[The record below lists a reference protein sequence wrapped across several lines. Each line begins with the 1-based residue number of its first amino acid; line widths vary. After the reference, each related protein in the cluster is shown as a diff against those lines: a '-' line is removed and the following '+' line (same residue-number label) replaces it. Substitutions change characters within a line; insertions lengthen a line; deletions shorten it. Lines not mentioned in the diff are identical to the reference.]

1 MKQSTHSRRTP
12 PLPGPVGAARC
23 GDIGRP
29 VPHAATVVAH
39 SIPLVIVPSAVW
51 RTVLSFGVPLGFPPA
66 MLAADRI
73 PGWGTVSLAV
83 LTVLTEAFALSSY
96 ALVRPWGEVVPQ
108 WVPRLRGRRIP
119 PRVVTAPATLGAMLL
134 TIIWTYALTGVITGR
149 LDEVSGGGWRALL
162 IGCYA
167 PALLWGPML
176 LWLTYAYR
184 RRRAPRP
191 CGAVNHV
198 P

>member
-1 MKQSTHSRRTP
+1 MTQSTDSLVTP
-12 PLPGPVGAARC
+12 PLSGPATAGRY

-29 VPHAATVVAH
+29 VPRAATIVAH
-39 SIPLVIVPSAVW
+39 VIPLVVLPSAVW
-51 RTVLSFGVPLGFPPA
+51 RTVLSLGVPMGFPPA
-66 MLAADRI
+66 MLLADQI

-96 ALVRPWGEVVPQ
+96 ALVRPWGEVVPR

-119 PRVVTAPATLGAMLL
+119 PWVVTAPAMLGAVLL
-134 TIIWTYALTGVITGR
+134 TIIWTYALTGVINGR
-149 LDEVSGGGWRALL
+149 LDEVSGTGWRALL

-176 LWLTYAYR
+176 WWLALAYR
-184 RRRAPRP
+184 RRRVPR
-191 CGAVNHV
+191 
-198 P
+198 